1 MTPLAYA
8 RCMLAAPASPS
19 PGSAAEWAPFVVLAV
34 LAVVAVCAILVGR
47 ARRRRLVAARPS
59 ESASDA
65 SDPGALWGL
74 HVPGTPVQRM
84 AKSLA
89 IGFISIDPEETSQL
103 VRSTDGGATWHVVP
117 RERWGDASEGN

>member
-1 MTPLAYA
+1 
-8 RCMLAAPASPS
+8 MLATPASANT
-19 PGSAAEWAPFVVLAV
+19 GSAAEWAPLVVLAV

-47 ARRRRLVAARPS
+47 NRRHRLVAAHPS
-59 ESASDA
+59 ERARDA
-65 SDPGALWGL
+65 SDPEALWGL

-117 RERWGDASEGN
+117 RERWGDAADEG